1 MQTSHVYGVHYA
13 RLPFVERRTSS
24 VLRIASLRYFPAT
37 QTLTAKWAST
47 DSVLCFAGGHLQCA
61 DLQLSPQT
69 PGANGTEERP
79 HMPTI
84 VAPAPLGAP
93 IPPAPRSIACG
104 IDPVFID
111 SDKQG
116 RYTVKLVVMIG
127 KNGTVTSVET
137 QGGSDAGYKLSH
149 PAANRAVDV

>member
-1 MQTSHVYGVHYA
+1 
-13 RLPFVERRTSS
+13 
-24 VLRIASLRYFPAT
+24 
-37 QTLTAKWAST
+37 
-47 DSVLCFAGGHLQCA
+47 
-61 DLQLSPQT
+61 
-69 PGANGTEERP
+69 
-79 HMPTI
+79 MPTI